1 MSRPLLLE
9 SRRTHLGT
17 FLLHCYGYEQCE
29 SKIEPGMKV
38 AVRRGVQDKI
48 GVVVRLEDD
57 YVVVHWT
64 HAEQPEE
71 LEFRAHRDDVKPLDG
86 WV

>member
-1 MSRPLLLE
+1 
-9 SRRTHLGT
+9 
-17 FLLHCYGYEQCE
+17 
-29 SKIEPGMKV
+29 MKV

-64 HAEQPEE
+64 HAEQSEE

>member
-1 MSRPLLLE
+1 MS
-9 SRRTHLGT
+9 SA
-17 FLLHCYGYEQCE
+17 E
-29 SKIEPGMKV
+29 SKTALGMKV

-57 YVVVHWT
+57 YVVVNWT
-64 HAEQPEE
+64 HAEQPEK

>member
-1 MSRPLLLE
+1 MKSCPRSSRSGQP
-9 SRRTHLGT
+9 RGD
-17 FLLHCYGYEQCE
+17 
-29 SKIEPGMKV
+29 
-38 AVRRGVQDKI
+38 RRGVQDKI

-64 HAEQPEE
+64 HAEQSEE

>member
-1 MSRPLLLE
+1 MAMS
-9 SRRTHLGT
+9 SA
-17 FLLHCYGYEQCE
+17 E

-71 LEFRAHRDDVKPLDG
+71 LEFRAHCDDVKPLDG

>member
-1 MSRPLLLE
+1 MSR
-9 SRRTHLGT
+9 
-17 FLLHCYGYEQCE
+17 Y
-29 SKIEPGMKV
+29 I
-38 AVRRGVQDKI
+38 
-48 GVVVRLEDD
+48 
-57 YVVVHWT
+57 WT